1 MDKQFTE
8 QLQLWLSQSREE
20 RDWDAGALMLL
31 QLSGNKIMYHNIS
44 VNPIG
49 KAEFIEGKLQQY
61 LDFRLAELTHEQV
74 KEMQQ
79 QVADIVQEHTEFKS
93 DDNEAKS
100 FKAGKRADHDSL
112 PDEIKALYVENLDLV
127 HRMRELHLKLRTMS
141 TSDSACADS
150 DRYPFL
156 KEFIK
161 LDKKLHDNWN
171 VYDHFVT
178 KEEKEES
185 EENETNATNET
196 DVTTETPTP
205 SSKKIAKKS
214 SKSQAKVSSSI
225 WRTHVPQLKDTRPT
239 NEGRM
244 SHSWRTWLLGGF
256 KTTLQRHSA
265 NFLVNLSTR
274 LLVN

>member
-1 MDKQFTE
+1 MDKNFTE
-8 QLQLWLSQSREE
+8 QLQAWLALPREE

-79 QVADIVQEHTEFKS
+79 QVADIVKQRTEFKS
-93 DDNEAKS
+93 EDNEAKS
-100 FKAGKRADHDSL
+100 FKAGKRADHDTL
-112 PDEIKALYVENLDLV
+112 PDEIKALYVENLDIV

-178 KEEKEES
+178 
-185 EENETNATNET
+185 NETNATNET
-196 DVTTETPTP
+196 IATTETDVTTETPVSVAPQT
-205 SSKKIAKKS
+205 SKKKS
-214 SKSQAKVSSSI
+214 SKKSSRQSD
-225 WRTHVPQLKDTRPT
+225 QL
-239 NEGRM
+239 
-244 SHSWRTWLLGGF
+244 
-256 KTTLQRHSA
+256 
-265 NFLVNLSTR
+265 
-274 LLVN
+274 